1 MPPSEDT
8 RSRSC
13 RRNIAATDH
22 SAHRERTGDDRESP
36 RNQASGTAAGG
47 SYQEADRRPARF
59 RDISGAAMLRTL
71 SRHRAQTA
79 IASQQ
84 VWRITSHSCG
94 WVQIAHGSSFGANGD
109 GVTVIPG
116 S

>member
-1 MPPSEDT
+1 
-8 RSRSC
+8 
-13 RRNIAATDH
+13 
-22 SAHRERTGDDRESP
+22 
-36 RNQASGTAAGG
+36 
-47 SYQEADRRPARF
+47 
-59 RDISGAAMLRTL
+59 MLRTL

-94 WVQIAHGSSFGANGD
+94 WVQIAHGSSLAANGD